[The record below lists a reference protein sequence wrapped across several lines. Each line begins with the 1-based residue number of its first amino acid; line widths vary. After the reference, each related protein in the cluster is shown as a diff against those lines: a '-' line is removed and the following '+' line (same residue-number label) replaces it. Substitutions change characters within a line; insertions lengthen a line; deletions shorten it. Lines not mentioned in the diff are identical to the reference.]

1 MKKLTDQQ
9 LSILTLVG
17 TFGYLATRDIG
28 RMAWPA
34 HPAKSAHVMAQDN
47 ASKLAKTGY
56 LLARDMRLQPA

>member
-28 RMAWPA
+28 RLAWPA
-34 HPAKSAHVMAQDN
+34 HPAKSAHVMA
-47 ASKLAKTGY
+47 
-56 LLARDMRLQPA
+56 